1 MMIRFRKFVP
11 VVCYSHS
18 VTKLPGY
25 EKVSF
30 TSIATASQAKQ
41 RSSCLKDMLTPMI
54 VHGLITRH
62 YNENGKLDKLRLA
75 RLGHVDPNVLVT

>member
-1 MMIRFRKFVP
+1 MFLLYATVIASP
-11 VVCYSHS
+11 NY
-18 VTKLPGY
+18 PGM

-62 YNENGKLDKLRLA
+62 YNKDGTLDKLRLV
-75 RLGHVDPNVLVT
+75 RLGHVDYNVLVT